1 MERIVAPDGYV
12 LKIQRPY
19 FCDSRNND
27 AAMLRNEL
35 QDDEEMIKKWFE
47 ENDIVIV
54 DRCYRDV
61 I

>member
-1 MERIVAPDGYV
+1 MERIVAPDGSV
-12 LKIQRPY
+12 LEIQRPY
-19 FCDSRNND
+19 FCDSRKND